1 MKIDPYQRN
10 ENPDEIREVC
20 VKIIQGLREN
30 KKNPDIKSFIFELE
44 DLKGRIDQKN
54 IIENIHEAI
63 KSLNKNKLN
72 NAIHYLSMILKK
84 VGHTFSDD
92 EDISNQAEDIAGID

>member
-44 DLKGRIDQKN
+44 DLKGRIDQK
-54 IIENIHEAI
+54 
-63 KSLNKNKLN
+63 
-72 NAIHYLSMILKK
+72 IL
-84 VGHTFSDD
+84 
-92 EDISNQAEDIAGID
+92 